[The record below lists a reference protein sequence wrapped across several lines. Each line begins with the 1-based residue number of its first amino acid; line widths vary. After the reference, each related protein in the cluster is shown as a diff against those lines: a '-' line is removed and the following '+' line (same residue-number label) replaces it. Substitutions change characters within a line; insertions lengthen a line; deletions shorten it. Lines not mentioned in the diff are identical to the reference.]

1 MVICL
6 IVIPLSSGSVGQ
18 LRAGEMSPQLLLAGL
33 NARLGLEIIII
44 TIDDCYHFH
53 HLTLAVVVDTDFAQ
67 FAPEALSGVT

>member
-1 MVICL
+1 M
-6 IVIPLSSGSVGQ
+6 IPLSSGCVGQ

-33 NARLGLEIIII
+33 NARLSLVIIII
-44 TIDDCYHFH
+44 IIIVIIILNDCYHFP